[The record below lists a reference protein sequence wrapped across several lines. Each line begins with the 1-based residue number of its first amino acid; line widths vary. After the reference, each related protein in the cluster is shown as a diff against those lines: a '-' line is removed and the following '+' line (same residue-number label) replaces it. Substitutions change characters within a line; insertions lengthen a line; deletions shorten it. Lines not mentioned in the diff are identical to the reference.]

1 MLNETPPEK
10 LEAALAPILDVD
22 GALKFLALD
31 VVLVN
36 SDGFWTRASDYSIYE
51 DEKGRFHVIPHDMNE
66 ALVEE
71 GFGPPGRGRGPGG
84 PPPDGMFPPPGGG
97 PPGGFGGGPRGGR
110 GFGPGGGGPDLD
122 PLVGL
127 DDTSKALRARL
138 LAVPALR
145 TRYMGYV
152 HDIAE
157 KWLDWKKLDPI
168 VRARQALIAADVKVD
183 GRKLYSTEAFSADV
197 RGSDDSLQRFIEK
210 RREFL
215 LKPWARASGARFGGE
230 PDRRRRRPDHQRVRQ
245 RDRLRGRGPAL
256 QDVEEQAH
264 RALADLAHRLRDGRQ
279 RRVDVAGEADVV
291 EAHDRQVARH
301 AHAALPGRV
310 EHADRH
316 LVVEAEDRGRR
327 RRLREQPIG
336 GLGARTR
343 SRTCRSR
350 FRGRPRRR
358 RSSPAS
364 SRHAAD
370 RG

>member
-1 MLNETPPEK
+1 MEYLGDDVSAYKRIYEIKTKDDPKAWADLIRLFKVLNDTPPEQ
-10 LEAALAPILDVD
+10 LETALAPILDVD
-22 GALKFLALD
+22 ATLKFLAVD
-31 VVLVN
+31 VALVN

-152 HDIAE
+152 RDIAE

-183 GRKLYSTEAFSADV
+183 GRKLYSTEAFSGDV

-215 LKPWARASGARFGGE
+215 LKP
-230 PDRRRRRPDHQRVRQ
+230 
-245 RDRLRGRGPAL
+245 
-256 QDVEEQAH
+256 
-264 RALADLAHRLRDGRQ
+264 
-279 RRVDVAGEADVV
+279 
-291 EAHDRQVARH
+291 
-301 AHAALPGRV
+301 
-310 EHADRH
+310 
-316 LVVEAEDRGRR
+316 
-327 RRLREQPIG
+327 
-336 GLGARTR
+336 
-343 SRTCRSR
+343 
-350 FRGRPRRR
+350 
-358 RSSPAS
+358 
-364 SRHAAD
+364 
-370 RG
+370 